1 MKKIFLLTLVISLV
15 ITLVACGSSVTQK
28 TDELVF
34 GKTYAVNELFESS
47 NEDVKFSVDQND
59 ITPEK
64 LGEFE
69 VLLNI
74 TKNSKT
80 ESKPYKFKVVDKTGP
95 TITQTVTDLEVNS
108 NFAVENFVE
117 VTDDVD
123 SIENIQIEVVTS
135 NVQTGTKGQY
145 TVTVSAKDKSLN
157 ETQTDIVINVV
168 EPVIKLSI
176 GETVKPV
183 WSGGEAEIKLKDVSF
198 KEEIS
203 STSRNSFK
211 QYISDIKDEKFL
223 VFETNIKNLSGNNIG
238 DADLLDEN
246 RKSAYVIFDAKYEY
260 KLRPIDSTSVIL
272 SEYWSIQPLKSL
284 DVYSIASIP
293 DELVSKPFE
302 VYFPVNG
309 IRYKYE
315 K

>member
-1 MKKIFLLTLVISLV
+1 MKKISLFALAISLI

-34 GKTYAVNELFESS
+34 GKTYAVNDLFESS
-47 NEDVKFSVDQND
+47 NEDVTFSLDQND
-59 ITPEK
+59 IKPEK

-95 TITQTVTDLEVNS
+95 IITQTVTDLELNS
-108 NFAVENFVE
+108 NFDVKNFIE
-117 VTDDVD
+117 VKDDVD

-135 NVQTGTKGQY
+135 NVQTNTKGTY

-157 ETQTDIVINVV
+157 ETQTDIKVNVV

-183 WSGGEAEIKLKDVSF
+183 WTDGEAEIKLKDVSF
-198 KEEIS
+198 KEEIN
-203 STSRNSFK
+203 STSRNLFK
-211 QYISDIKDEKFL
+211 QYIPDIKDEKFL

-238 DADLLDEN
+238 DSDLVDEN
-246 RKSAYVIFDAKYEY
+246 GKIAYVIFDGKYEY
-260 KLRPIDSTSVIL
+260 RLKPIDSTSSIL
-272 SEYWSIQPLKSL
+272 SEFWSIQPLKSL
-284 DVYSIASIP
+284 DIYSIASIP
-293 DELVSKPFE
+293 EELVSKPFE

>member
-1 MKKIFLLTLVISLV
+1 MTFSL
-15 ITLVACGSSVTQK
+15 
-28 TDELVF
+28 
-34 GKTYAVNELFESS
+34 
-47 NEDVKFSVDQND
+47 DQND
-59 ITPEK
+59 IKPEK

-95 TITQTVTDLEVNS
+95 TITQTVTDLELIS
-108 NFAVENFVE
+108 NFEVKNFIE

-135 NVQTGTKGQY
+135 NVQTNTKGTY

-157 ETQTDIVINVV
+157 ETQTDIKINVV
-168 EPVIKLSI
+168 EPVIKFSI

-183 WSGGEAEIKLKDVSF
+183 WTDGEAEIKLKDVSF
-198 KEEIS
+198 KEEIN
-203 STSRNSFK
+203 STSRNLFK
-211 QYISDIKDEKFL
+211 QYIPDIKDEKFL

-238 DADLLDEN
+238 DSDLVDEN
-246 RKSAYVIFDAKYEY
+246 GKIAYVIFDGKYEY
-260 KLRPIDSTSVIL
+260 RLRPIDSTSSIL
-272 SEYWSIQPLKSL
+272 SEFWSIQPLKSL
-284 DVYSIASIP
+284 DIYSIASIP
-293 DELVSKPFE
+293 EELVSKPFE

>member
-1 MKKIFLLTLVISLV
+1 MKKISLFALAISLI

-34 GKTYAVNELFESS
+34 GKTYAVNDLFESS
-47 NEDVKFSVDQND
+47 NEDVTFSLDQND
-59 ITPEK
+59 IKPEK

-95 TITQTVTDLEVNS
+95 TITQTVTDLELNS
-108 NFAVENFVE
+108 NFEVKNFIE

-135 NVQTGTKGQY
+135 NVQTNTKGTY

-157 ETQTDIVINVV
+157 ETQTDIKINVV
-168 EPVIKLSI
+168 EPVIKFSI

-183 WSGGEAEIKLKDVSF
+183 WTDGEAEIKLKDVSF
-198 KEEIS
+198 KEEIN
-203 STSRNSFK
+203 STSRNLFK
-211 QYISDIKDEKFL
+211 QYIPDIKDEKFL

-238 DADLLDEN
+238 DSDLVDEN
-246 RKSAYVIFDAKYEY
+246 GKIAYVIFDGKYEY
-260 KLRPIDSTSVIL
+260 RLRPIDSTSSIL
-272 SEYWSIQPLKSL
+272 SEFWSIQPLKSL
-284 DVYSIASIP
+284 DIYSIASIP
-293 DELVSKPFE
+293 EELVSKPFE

>member
-1 MKKIFLLTLVISLV
+1 MKKISLFALAISLI

-34 GKTYAVNELFESS
+34 GKTYVVNDLFESS
-47 NEDVKFSVDQND
+47 NEDVTFSLDQND
-59 ITPEK
+59 IKPEK

-95 TITQTVTDLEVNS
+95 TITQTVTDLELNS
-108 NFAVENFVE
+108 NFEVKNFIE

-135 NVQTGTKGQY
+135 NVQTNTKGTY

-157 ETQTDIVINVV
+157 ETQTDIKINVV
-168 EPVIKLSI
+168 EPVIKFSI

-183 WSGGEAEIKLKDVSF
+183 WTDGEAEIKLKDVSF
-198 KEEIS
+198 KEEIN
-203 STSRNSFK
+203 STSRNLFK
-211 QYISDIKDEKFL
+211 QYIPDIKDEKFL

-238 DADLLDEN
+238 DSDLVDEN
-246 RKSAYVIFDAKYEY
+246 GKIAYVIFDGKYEY
-260 KLRPIDSTSVIL
+260 RLRPIDSTSSIL
-272 SEYWSIQPLKSL
+272 SEFWSIQPLKSL
-284 DVYSIASIP
+284 DIYSIASIP
-293 DELVSKPFE
+293 EELVSKPFE